1 MSSAADRVCMI
12 LTDWPCRE
20 MDELV
25 QDLVSALEETSE
37 HTRKYANFE
46 GEASRNSASCLLMRQ
61 TRKRKVRKRRMDIG
75 PQWCEYSHCM
85 SDVSESSLEGTTRD
99 NRENNNYSDSD
110 DHLTVTKRLS
120 SLNMTA
126 IRGKRHSWHE
136 SDSITDSNLAGRSL
150 RRRRKVKRMA
160 VDSPAE
166 VTNTLHPLT
175 QGKVPA
181 TTSERHQAET
191 NQLHFHLQVQEI
203 TKDKIIKRK
212 RLEVPDEGVVVESEE
227 ICTTNR
233 DKMENEERKVSD
245 DSMSD
250 SESSS
255 LSSSDGGLFTND
267 EGRQGDDEQSD
278 WFFEGESGGAC
289 AIARIIPWWEHEDVL
304 DLEKEM
310 PDPVFKSILTGTFP
324 LMSQTAQRGFQTRLS
339 QLAGMGNRNGRK
351 ETRKLPTKHVPERE
365 RSFPCQINNP
375 EPGINESLVQ
385 FSQEP
390 RHQDL
395 WLCPTASEDHSQFGY
410 QQEVHKDRTSRKSNR
425 SQTSTRQTNAHFGS
439 LCTGDIKRRRRAA
452 PPPGPLAAV
461 FVGENASPIPETN
474 IGSRMLQTMG
484 WIPGTGLG
492 PNGSGIAEPM
502 KALWRPKGVGLG
514 FC

>member
-1 MSSAADRVCMI
+1 MPSAADRVCMI

-37 HTRKYANFE
+37 HARKYVNFE

-75 PQWCEYSHCM
+75 PQWCEYGHCM

-126 IRGKRHSWHE
+126 VRGKRHSWHE

-175 QGKVPA
+175 QGKVLA
-181 TTSERHQAET
+181 TTSERHQTET

-227 ICTTNR
+227 VCNTNR
-233 DKMENEERKVSD
+233 DKMENEEQKVSD

-278 WFFEGESGGAC
+278 WFFEGDSGGAC
-289 AIARIIPWWEHEDVL
+289 AIAGVIPWWEHEDVL
-304 DLEKEM
+304 DLEKEV

-339 QLAGMGNRNGRK
+339 QLSGMGKRNGRK
-351 ETRKLPTKHVPERE
+351 ESRKLPTK
-365 RSFPCQINNP
+365 INNH
-375 EPGINESLVQ
+375 EPGSNESLVQ

-390 RHQDL
+390 HHQDL
-395 WLCPTASEDHSQFGY
+395 WLCPTASEEHSQFGY
-410 QQEVHKDRTSRKSNR
+410 QQEVHKDRTSRKSNG
-425 SQTSTRQTNAHFGS
+425 SQTSARQTNAHFGS

-492 PNGSGIAEPM
+492 PNGNGIAEPM

>member
-324 LMSQTAQRGFQTRLS
+324 FMSQTAQRGFQTRLS
-339 QLAGMGNRNGRK
+339 QLAGMGNRSGRK

-375 EPGINESLVQ
+375 EPGVNESLVQ

-390 RHQDL
+390 RHQETSATPVPAPPL
-395 WLCPTASEDHSQFGY
+395 SLLFRATNGGSWERGKEERHQGEERRRVFGFALQPVRITASLDTNKKSIWTEHPEKATDHKHLQDK
-410 QQEVHKDRTSRKSNR
+410 QTLTLDHCVQEISN
-425 SQTSTRQTNAHFGS
+425 ADEELPH
-439 LCTGDIKRRRRAA
+439 
-452 PPPGPLAAV
+452 PLD
-461 FVGENASPIPETN
+461 PW
-474 IGSRMLQTMG
+474 LQY
-484 WIPGTGLG
+484 L
-492 PNGSGIAEPM
+492 
-502 KALWRPKGVGLG
+502 
-514 FC
+514 

>member
-1 MSSAADRVCMI
+1 MPGAADRQS
-12 LTDWPCRE
+12 LRDLGSDWPCRE

-37 HTRKYANFE
+37 HTRKYADFE
-46 GEASRNSASCLLMRQ
+46 DEASRNSASCLLMRQ
-61 TRKRKVRKRRMDIG
+61 ARKRRVRKRRMDIG
-75 PQWCEYSHCM
+75 HQFWEYGHCM
-85 SDVSESSLEGTTRD
+85 SDVSESSLEGAIRD
-99 NRENNNYSDSD
+99 YRENNNYSDSD
-110 DHLTVTKRLS
+110 DHLTVAKRLS
-120 SLNMTA
+120 SLNVTA

-136 SDSITDSNLAGRSL
+136 SDSITDSNSVGRSL

-181 TTSERHQAET
+181 TTPERHQAQT

-227 ICTTNR
+227 ICNTNR
-233 DKMENEERKVSD
+233 DKMEYEEQKVSD

-289 AIARIIPWWEHEDVL
+289 GIAGIIPWWEHEDVL
-304 DLEKEM
+304 DLEREL
-310 PDPVFKSILTGTFP
+310 PDPVFEGILTGTFP
-324 LMSQTAQRGFQTRLS
+324 LMSQTAQRGFQARLS
-339 QLAGMGNRNGRK
+339 QLSGMGNRNGRK
-351 ETRKLPTKHVPERE
+351 GSRKLSAKE
-365 RSFPCQINNP
+365 RSNV
-375 EPGINESLVQ
+375 GISSLRSRCIIILPLRATCTV
-385 FSQEP
+385 FS
-390 RHQDL
+390 
-395 WLCPTASEDHSQFGY
+395 
-410 QQEVHKDRTSRKSNR
+410 N
-425 SQTSTRQTNAHFGS
+425 
-439 LCTGDIKRRRRAA
+439 
-452 PPPGPLAAV
+452 
-461 FVGENASPIPETN
+461 
-474 IGSRMLQTMG
+474 
-484 WIPGTGLG
+484 
-492 PNGSGIAEPM
+492 
-502 KALWRPKGVGLG
+502 
-514 FC
+514 